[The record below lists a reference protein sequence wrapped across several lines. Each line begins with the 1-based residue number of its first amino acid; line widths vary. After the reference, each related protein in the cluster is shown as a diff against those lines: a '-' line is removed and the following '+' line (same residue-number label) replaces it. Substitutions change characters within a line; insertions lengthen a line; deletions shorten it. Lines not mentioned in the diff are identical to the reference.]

1 MSDRDDTTRRAVDD
15 DELSVDELEA
25 VAGGIEDDNY
35 KCTVINNNVAG
46 CGGSTSTST
55 GATVQ

>member
-1 MSDRDDTTRRAVDD
+1 MSDRNDPTRRAIDD

-25 VAGGIEDDNY
+25 VAGGVEDDNY

-46 CGGSTSTST
+46 CGGTK
-55 GATVQ
+55 AE